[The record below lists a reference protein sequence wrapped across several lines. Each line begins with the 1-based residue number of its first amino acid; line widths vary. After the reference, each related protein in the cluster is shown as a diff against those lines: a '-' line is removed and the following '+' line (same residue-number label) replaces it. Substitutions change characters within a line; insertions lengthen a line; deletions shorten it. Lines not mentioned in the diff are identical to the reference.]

1 MSKTVNRL
9 TELDGLYSVDRTT
22 GATIPVSG
30 RTMAVLGGVMTSSFA
45 SFTVDTNYLFSE
57 NEIISIS
64 EAGTVNAS
72 CSFINGNRYISSVS
86 SSVGYPLITIDT
98 SEISNTLGSASVAN
112 QFSFL
117 RINPYYSHGWV
128 VTDDVE
134 SASNEIVSTNLSTKS
149 RYALRIN
156 PDSQAPITLSLSGNS
171 LLLGD
176 NGREFGFNCLIGPSS
191 TVEVSVKLTVDG
203 EAVEPTPVQTTIYSG
218 GYNTARSNVVV
229 IPDDQEL
236 HSVSI
241 EITISGQDAGQT
253 IYFTS
258 PNLIDEEL
266 YYTNKFVIDSRLYM
280 PDFYFDVDFLQENPK
295 APLHKLIDA
304 LSTVAGYSYSEYV
317 NMFPIEKSEISNI
330 TEGYDNLNHSNLV
343 EPYYVKEEYAPWL
356 AQFTGNKLK
365 RNIIGDN
372 EERLLPSYETENDY
386 AKWQLQTGYLGIGAG
401 SREAM
406 IEAVKRTLLF
416 SERTKSASPSFY
428 YGSGSVAVLT
438 FPNTHSFNIGERVY
452 VKNVNPGIDSTSI
465 LSTNLYEV
473 TGTTFNSI
481 SFALSSSYASTALSA
496 SSNPS
501 VTASLDSSFAVAI
514 TPRFNNDTFSIRIQT
529 LVKETP
535 DVTAFGQ
542 TSQMVLNAVEA
553 ARPLGYRVY
562 HTAASQF
569 LFTLDDATLG
579 VIGEISIG

>member
-9 TELDGLYSVDRTT
+9 TEFDGLYSVDRTT
-22 GATIPVSG
+22 GAVLPISG
-30 RTMAVLGGVMTSSFA
+30 RTMAVLGGVVTA
-45 SFTVDTNYLFSE
+45 STAFFTVDTNYTFSE
-57 NEIISIS
+57 DEIVSIVG
-64 EAGTVNAS
+64 AGTVNAS
-72 CSFINGNRYISSVS
+72 ASFIDGLNYISSVS
-86 SSVGYPLITIDT
+86 SSIGYPRITMDVSGT
-98 SEISNTLGSASVAN
+98 SSTIGSASVTN
-112 QFSFL
+112 QFSL
-117 RINPYYSHGWV
+117 MRLNPSYSHGWTLAGDAALSV
-128 VTDDVE
+128 
-134 SASNEIVSTNLSTKS
+134 VSTNLSTQS
-149 RYALRIN
+149 RYALKIS
-156 PDSQAPITLSLSGNS
+156 PGDSGLITLSLSSNS
-171 LLLGD
+171 LLIGD
-176 NGREFGFNCLIGPSS
+176 DGKEFGFNCLMSPTS
-191 TVEVSVKLTVDG
+191 TINVSAKLTVDG
-203 EAVEPTPVQTTIYSG
+203 EAEQPTPIQTTIYSG
-218 GYNTARSNVVV
+218 GYSAIRSNVVT
-229 IPDDQEL
+229 IPDDGEQ
-236 HSVSI
+236 HSVTVEI
-241 EITISGQDAGQT
+241 EVLGHAAGQT
-253 IYFTS
+253 FYLTS

-266 YYTNKFVIDSRLYM
+266 YYSNKFVIDSRLYM

-317 NMFPIEKSEISNI
+317 NMFPYEKSEIINI
-330 TEGYDNLNHSNLV
+330 IRGYESENHSNLV

-406 IEAVKRTLLF
+406 IEAVKKVLLF
-416 SERTKSASPSFY
+416 SEGTKSASPSFY

-438 FPNTHSFNIGERVY
+438 FPGTHSFEIGERVY
-452 VKNVNPGIDSTSI
+452 VDNVNPGIDSTSI

-514 TPRFNNDTFSIRIQT
+514 TPRFNSDTFSIRIQT